1 MTQGT
6 LDTML
11 ERENVLLNKI
21 CLVLNVDQSKKVKK
35 KDEKLK

>member
-11 ERENVLLNKI
+11 ERENVLLTKI
-21 CLVLNVDQSKKVKK
+21 CLVLKVDQSKKVKK